1 MNAIATAREA
11 ILSQLEPIERQADGL
26 RHRLAE
32 LEAEKAPLE
41 AALAA
46 LDESKKPKAK
56 AGRKA
61 TKPCAKKPDVEA
73 VCQSLLSDN
82 GSLSRDDLEALAKG
96 KLSGELGFSL
106 SGFGLRFKQCLESGD
121 FVVSEAGIVTL
132 TRTAGSGEPDSVVDK
147 SLPASGS

>member
-46 LDESKKPKAK
+46 LDESKKPK
-56 AGRKA
+56 GRKA
-61 TKPCAKKPDVEA
+61 AKPCAKKPDVEA
-73 VCQSLLSDN
+73 VCRSLLSED
-82 GSLSRDDLEALAKG
+82 GSLSRGDLEARAKK

-106 SGFGLRFKQCLESGD
+106 SGFGLRFKQCLASNG

-147 SLPASGS
+147 NPLTSGI